1 MVWGVSLYRRQLV
14 EPNFQINQTLLC
26 IARTIDAL
34 QALFGLLI
42 QRWSIFRAHFPGTLD
57 RPLASHRCPVSLNVV
72 YNMLHSLDVLRP
84 GVEIMSSWDG
94 NMCWEWV
101 RDSSDLDQTRVE
113 IVIIWP
119 SISADQ
125 GQSFVV
131 VVAALPYRGRRSLS
145 GPAAIQWPYAGV
157 KGAAISARFPFPAVP
172 CPKADV
178 LTTPDSRRRSKFIS
192 ATDHGLIT
200 LAAARS
206 CFTCQRWLPVQLH
219 TASSTSG
226 SFSRPCAQQNPCL
239 LLFNFHSQ
247 WRVVVEYFPG
257 FLLLLFFLLI
267 KNPHIAI
274 NPTTSVRNSPTQPA
288 FG

>member
-1 MVWGVSLYRRQLV
+1 
-14 EPNFQINQTLLC
+14 
-26 IARTIDAL
+26 
-34 QALFGLLI
+34 
-42 QRWSIFRAHFPGTLD
+42 
-57 RPLASHRCPVSLNVV
+57 
-72 YNMLHSLDVLRP
+72 
-84 GVEIMSSWDG
+84 MSSWDG

-145 GPAAIQWPYAGV
+145 GLAAIQWPYAGV

-219 TASSTSG
+219 TASSTSVENCCRM
-226 SFSRPCAQQNPCL
+226 FSG
-239 LLFNFHSQ
+239 
-247 WRVVVEYFPG
+247 FPVT
-257 FLLLLFFLLI
+257 FIFLLI

-288 FG
+288 IG